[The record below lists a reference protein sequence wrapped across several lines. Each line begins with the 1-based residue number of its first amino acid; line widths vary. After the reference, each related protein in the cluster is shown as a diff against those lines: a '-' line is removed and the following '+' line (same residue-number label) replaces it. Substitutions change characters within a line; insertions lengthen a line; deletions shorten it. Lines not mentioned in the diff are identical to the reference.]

1 MEKIPDNISM
11 QEVMRFAKSPAGQ
24 KLLTAL
30 RSTGGE
36 QVDKIKQLS
45 SEGNYTQ
52 AQAALSEILKNPQV
66 QSILK
71 EMGRYNG

>member
-30 RSTGGE
+30 RATGGE

-45 SEGNYTQ
+45 SDGNYTG
-52 AQAALSEILKNPQV
+52 AQSALSEILKNPQV
-66 QSILK
+66 QRILK
-71 EMGRYNG
+71 EMGQNNG